1 MRIIVCDIEC
11 NGLLDTCSKMWCAVT
26 QDITSGET
34 KVFSDYSTSFV
45 DGGTDDFIAYL
56 KTCDKVIG
64 HNWIGY
70 DKEAIR
76 LITGYEY
83 EGDIIDTLLLS
94 KLLHFTRFIP
104 KGAGNGTRHSLATWG
119 VRTGVAKPEQAQ
131 WEVWEESMLNR
142 CKTDVQINA
151 VVYQRLVKEM
161 QDQPEIKQAV
171 RIEHE
176 VAHISSLQTRN
187 GWLVDKDQ
195 IKG

>member
-83 EGDIIDTLLLS
+83 EGETSLIHCCYLS
-94 KLLHFTRFIP
+94 YFTSLVLFQREQEMVLVIVSQR
-104 KGAGNGTRHSLATWG
+104 GASGLASLNQNKHNGKSG
-119 VRTGVAKPEQAQ
+119 KSQ
-131 WEVWEESMLNR
+131 
-142 CKTDVQINA
+142 C
-151 VVYQRLVKEM
+151 
-161 QDQPEIKQAV
+161 
-171 RIEHE
+171 
-176 VAHISSLQTRN
+176 
-187 GWLVDKDQ
+187 
-195 IKG
+195 